1 MLLKSNNITAITVD
15 RVTYAAENGLI
26 DAPISP
32 QEAILFGLD
41 APTSEE
47 IAARKKD
54 SNDTS
59 ADNAGGETG
68 NGQNADTSNPD
79 SGDTGGKKTGGK
91 SGGKDKD
98 VGDGTA

>member
-1 MLLKSNNITAITVD
+1 MLLKAHD
-15 RVTYAAENGLI
+15 VTEIVIDGVAYMAESGLI

-41 APTSEE
+41 APTAEE

-59 ADNAGGETG
+59 ADKAGGETG
-68 NGQNADTSNPD
+68 KGQNTDTSNPD
-79 SGDTGGKKTGGK
+79 SGNAGGK
-91 SGGKDKD
+91 SDAKGKD
-98 VGDGTA
+98 VGDGAV